1 MMETAPPVMVDV
13 ILDPFILNVFPRSL
27 VPTAVWII
35 VVTVLAWYIGGWVV
49 KTLSEIISSAAAADD
64 ESKVKENKGRED
76 NKKKQ

>member
-1 MMETAPPVMVDV
+1 MVDV

-64 ESKVKENKGRED
+64 ESKVKENKGQED

>member
-1 MMETAPPVMVDV
+1 MVDV

>member
-64 ESKVKENKGRED
+64 ESKVKENKGQED